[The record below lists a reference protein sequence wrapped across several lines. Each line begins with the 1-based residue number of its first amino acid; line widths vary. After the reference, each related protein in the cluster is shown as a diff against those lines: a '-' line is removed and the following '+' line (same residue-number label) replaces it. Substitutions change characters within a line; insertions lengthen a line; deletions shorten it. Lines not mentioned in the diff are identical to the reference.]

1 MRSPRVVR
9 LIVCGERRRGD
20 DAAAFLAVDALPH
33 EVLDLVELVA
43 AGMLDPGSMSGL
55 DGDAA
60 VVIVDAAVGVEP
72 GAIVVL
78 PIEEIASAGGPA
90 PHSSHAL
97 PIDQV
102 LGVVRILQGGL
113 PEGVFV
119 GVGVTSFELGASLSP
134 AVASALP
141 AFAAAIETEI
151 RRLAGA
157 PAMKP

>member
-1 MRSPRVVR
+1 VVR

-33 EVLDLVELVA
+33 EVLDLVELVT
-43 AGMLDPGSMSGL
+43 AGMLDADALTSL
-55 DGDAA
+55 DADAA

-78 PIEEIASAGGPA
+78 PIEAIASAGGPM

-97 PIDQV
+97 PIEQV
-102 LGVVRILQGGL
+102 LGLVRVLRDGL

-119 GVGVTSFELGASLSP
+119 GVGVASFEVGASLSP
-134 AVASALP
+134 AVTSAMP
-141 AFAAAIETEI
+141 AYAEAIATEV

-157 PAMKP
+157 PAMRS